1 MKMLTRMQLVA
12 AGALMLMAS
21 MAQAQY
27 VWVNEK
33 GVKQFSD
40 RAPPGSTPVKK
51 ILKSPSPI
59 KDPVDAAS
67 TPAAAAASVASAA
80 SIAKD
85 SPSLVDR
92 EADYRKRQAEKL
104 KADAAATEAAGQL
117 AQRRAACDNARAAQS
132 SLATGRRLRL
142 PDGSYMDGNVRAEQ
156 EARVNSALS
165 QCN

>member
-1 MKMLTRMQLVA
+1 MRMLTRMQLVA

-40 RAPPGSTPVKK
+40 RAPPGSTPAKK
-51 ILKSPSPI
+51 ILKSPSSI
-59 KDPVDAAS
+59 KDPVGAAS
-67 TPAAAAASVASAA
+67 EPAASAA
-80 SIAKD
+80 SAASAAKD
-85 SPSLVDR
+85 RPSLIDR

-104 KADAAATEAAGQL
+104 KADASAAEAAGQL
-117 AQRRAACDNARAAQS
+117 AQRRAACNNARTAQS